1 MARKSK
7 EKTKKDIEADVINQ
21 LKELGTYKEQFK
33 DMVSIYSGL
42 IHQYESFEREFIAS
56 GYKIEE
62 EYTNKAGATN
72 MRKVPLYGAME
83 SLRKDIATYS
93 DRLGL
98 NPKSMESITAEKNE
112 ASRLEKVLSK
122 L

>member
-1 MARKSK
+1 MLTK
-7 EKTKKDIEADVINQ
+7 EDIVQETIQN
-21 LKELGTYKEQFK
+21 LKNLGTYKKEFDK
-33 DMVSIYSGL
+33 MIDIYSGL
-42 IHQYESFEREFIAS
+42 VHQYMTFEEQFAES

-98 NPKSMESITAEKNE
+98 NVKAMESITAEKME
-112 ASRLEKVLSK
+112 SSKLEKVLGN